1 MCNTNWRE
9 RKRMCALTCVTNC
22 SFYSI
27 PTLEQE
33 LHKPWCNVTR
43 SSCHAHHLLFS
54 THPVCVWERLF
65 LSFVELV
72 LLLVRREFIIST
84 VAGSDFWL
92 MNGISCGACLCSM
105 YWISWKSKRI
115 SNGWKN
121 LSNCAFLENFRKIAY
136 LIILHILSYLI
147 FSFIWSVWRVFNI
160 FLIIESF
167 LKSENDTYFYLFL
180 SIFPLNTRFLHCI

>member
-43 SSCHAHHLLFS
+43 SSSYAHHLLFS
-54 THPVCVWERLF
+54 THPVCVCVCVCERGFF
-65 LSFVELV
+65 LA
-72 LLLVRREFIIST
+72 ST

-105 YWISWKSKRI
+105 YWLSWKSKRI
-115 SNGWKN
+115 SNGRKI
-121 LSNCAFLENFRKIAY
+121 LSNSTFLENFRKIAY
-136 LIILHILSYLI
+136 VAHFLNLSLVKI
-147 FSFIWSVWRVFNI
+147 
-160 FLIIESF
+160 
-167 LKSENDTYFYLFL
+167 KD
-180 SIFPLNTRFLHCI
+180 